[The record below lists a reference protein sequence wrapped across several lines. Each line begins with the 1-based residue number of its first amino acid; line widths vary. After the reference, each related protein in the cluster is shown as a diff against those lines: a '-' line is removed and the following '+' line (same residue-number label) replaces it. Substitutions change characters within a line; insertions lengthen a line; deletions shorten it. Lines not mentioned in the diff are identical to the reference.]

1 MIWAEFEAA
10 APELAELGRER
21 FERSG
26 VALLGTLRYDGSPRI
41 SPVEPF
47 FASGHLLLGLLPA
60 SLKARDLRR
69 DPRCVLHSVIAAA
82 NASES
87 EFKLYGRAKEI
98 DDVGVRESASGAW
111 WLGRPAGVANVVSL
125 DIGQAGLVAW
135 NLDASEMTTL
145 SWSPGRGTSRET
157 RTYP

>member
-26 VALLGTLRYDGSPRI
+26 VALLGTLRRDGSPRI

-47 FASGHLLLGLLPA
+47 FVSGHLLLGLLPA

-69 DPRCVLHSVIAAA
+69 DPRCVLHSVISAA
-82 NASES
+82 NAGES
-87 EFKLYGRAKEI
+87 EFKLYGTVEAV
-98 DDVGVRESASGAW
+98 DDLDVRESASGAW
-111 WLGRPAGVANVVSL
+111 WLGRPADDAYVVSFR
-125 DIGQAGLVAW
+125 IGQAGFVAW

-145 SWSPGRGTSRET
+145 RWSPKSGTSR
-157 RTYP
+157 RTARYP